1 MSRHAQALGYD
12 ALILFLDERV
22 LRLASHA
29 ADSAFV
35 SRESQKIVK
44 LVEATL
50 SIRPIPIVSFIHR
63 SIYLRCPSPPL
74 RKASL
79 SCTWALVPL
88 CRPQRRVRRLNQAR
102 NRSRKPWVPLAAR
115 ARLVAP
121 LWT

>member
-79 SCTWALVPL
+79 SCTCTDRIILRHRGQVDARFRGKSEYNPSKSLIS
-88 CRPQRRVRRLNQAR
+88 PQIHL
-102 NRSRKPWVPLAAR
+102 
-115 ARLVAP
+115 
-121 LWT
+121 